1 MCFSVA
7 SVVEVDLYHTA
18 ALMPLNDEQ
27 VTEIALRALTN
38 AEPSFRAAKVTESN
52 VLRAPQCA
60 TIFSPGSYRNR
71 PAQQTPLPNLFLA
84 GDYVRE
90 SPMHGADGLSQER
103 ALVTGLYMCMYMYR
117 MCSVF
122 NSNKHYI
129 YMYRIPYGSV
139 LQLYRY
145 TQYMRV
151 CACACVGGEV
161 WGGGGRYMA
170 R

>member
-1 MCFSVA
+1 MRDVGATFFNLNVLHDELTDMSVA

-71 PAQQTPLPNLFLA
+71 PAQQTPLPNLF
-84 GDYVRE
+84 
-90 SPMHGADGLSQER
+90 
-103 ALVTGLYMCMYMYR
+103 
-117 MCSVF
+117 
-122 NSNKHYI
+122 
-129 YMYRIPYGSV
+129 
-139 LQLYRY
+139 
-145 TQYMRV
+145 
-151 CACACVGGEV
+151 
-161 WGGGGRYMA
+161 
-170 R
+170 